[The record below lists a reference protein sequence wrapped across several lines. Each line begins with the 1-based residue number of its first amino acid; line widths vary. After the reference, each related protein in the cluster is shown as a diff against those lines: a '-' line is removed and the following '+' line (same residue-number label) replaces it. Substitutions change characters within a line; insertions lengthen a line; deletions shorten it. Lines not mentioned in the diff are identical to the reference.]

1 MNIARVLVIWGF
13 VQIIGLHHG
22 LFAQASG
29 IMNMASQ
36 ATLPS
41 SSQNTNT
48 EEDEEEEAKRVKIK
62 RPRYWRATYAGLM
75 SAGIPGLG
83 QVYNRKYW
91 KIAIAMGLVGVPMGL
106 FIYNFLQY
114 GKAIDH
120 YWYLK
125 VKANEESDKPDP
137 NFKPARPGKEYAEF
151 KEYTEEQ
158 IRSESE
164 SFQTNYETAAA
175 FMVLGYALNILDAI
189 VDAYFTRY
197 DMSPNLSIQLRPS
210 AIQNL
215 RPYAGASPV
224 YPGLKLTITF

>member
-83 QVYNRKYW
+83 QAYNRKYW
-91 KIAIAMGLVGVPMGL
+91 KI
-106 FIYNFLQY
+106 
-114 GKAIDH
+114 
-120 YWYLK
+120 
-125 VKANEESDKPDP
+125 
-137 NFKPARPGKEYAEF
+137 
-151 KEYTEEQ
+151 
-158 IRSESE
+158 
-164 SFQTNYETAAA
+164 
-175 FMVLGYALNILDAI
+175 
-189 VDAYFTRY
+189 
-197 DMSPNLSIQLRPS
+197 
-210 AIQNL
+210 
-215 RPYAGASPV
+215 
-224 YPGLKLTITF
+224 